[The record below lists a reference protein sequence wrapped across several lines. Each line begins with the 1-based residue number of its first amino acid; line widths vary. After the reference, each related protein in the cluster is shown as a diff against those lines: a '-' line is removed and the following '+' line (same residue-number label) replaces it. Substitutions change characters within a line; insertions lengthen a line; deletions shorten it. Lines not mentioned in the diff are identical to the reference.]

1 MLLTNIYTAVFGTLI
16 AIGFLFRKNDK
27 TALARKVDVAVCI
40 AIGLIASTF
49 FSTFPWT
56 KTYTYTDSS
65 VFIYIGKMMKN
76 GYIPYR
82 DLFDHKGII
91 LFFIQFLGAIL
102 TPGSLTGLWVLE
114 VINISVT
121 AYILYKVTGLFS
133 EDRIVKWLSLIT
145 VIIMCGMKVWEGGN
159 FTEEYALPW
168 ISLALYIFLKYFKS
182 FEYRFSDIIWLGVG
196 FAVVALL
203 RLNMIAI
210 WIAAMP
216 LIIIRMIYKKQ
227 WKELGNCALAF
238 SIGLCI
244 ICIPVLLYFLC
255 TGSLR
260 DFIDCY
266 FIFNFAYSD
275 GGTNWSAVI
284 SSIASGIK
292 LQPYVIV
299 AAILSV
305 WPYAKRKE
313 YLLNIWILLCF
324 LYFSY
329 MSGRYYDHYG
339 ITLLPMWTVFAVCGL
354 SNLYNVLF
362 FNDRIKFKLKL
373 PGNKL
378 MTLGLILAI
387 LGAFFLQYKW
397 ANLIRE
403 SMMQTGDV
411 AQLVEYIEQKSEKED
426 DVLIVGNDC
435 KYYLLADR
443 KTENK
448 YFYQNSPIKVSDKV
462 YEGFI
467 SELDRC
473 QSDLIIVM
481 GNKEECLA
489 REDNRGKAYNYLE
502 NQALKGL
509 YECEMYDSYYAYI
522 KVQ

>member
-1 MLLTNIYTAVFGTLI
+1 
-16 AIGFLFRKNDK
+16 
-27 TALARKVDVAVCI
+27 
-40 AIGLIASTF
+40 
-49 FSTFPWT
+49 
-56 KTYTYTDSS
+56 
-65 VFIYIGKMMKN
+65 
-76 GYIPYR
+76 
-82 DLFDHKGII
+82 
-91 LFFIQFLGAIL
+91 
-102 TPGSLTGLWVLE
+102 
-114 VINISVT
+114 
-121 AYILYKVTGLFS
+121 
-133 EDRIVKWLSLIT
+133 
-145 VIIMCGMKVWEGGN
+145 
-159 FTEEYALPW
+159 
-168 ISLALYIFLKYFKS
+168 
-182 FEYRFSDIIWLGVG
+182 
-196 FAVVALL
+196 
-203 RLNMIAI
+203 
-210 WIAAMP
+210 
-216 LIIIRMIYKKQ
+216 
-227 WKELGNCALAF
+227 
-238 SIGLCI
+238 
-244 ICIPVLLYFLC
+244 
-255 TGSLR
+255 
-260 DFIDCY
+260 
-266 FIFNFAYSD
+266 
-275 GGTNWSAVI
+275 
-284 SSIASGIK
+284 
-292 LQPYVIV
+292 
-299 AAILSV
+299 
-305 WPYAKRKE
+305 
-313 YLLNIWILLCF
+313 
-324 LYFSY
+324 
-329 MSGRYYDHYG
+329 MSGRFYDHYG